1 MEVEEGAKGETGAE
15 EKAEV
20 AGVVEEKEEGMVE
33 QEEGMVEREEGEKVE
48 EEMAGAEE
56 EAAETAETAAQ
67 ALGRLPLH
75 QIRCWEEYMRGCCQK
90 LSCRMRNA
98 KSEMLHDRGK
108 TWEKRAH
115 CLQSRGG
122 GGKLCPLQTRVQLTG

>member
-1 MEVEEGAKGETGAE
+1 M
-15 EKAEV
+15 
-20 AGVVEEKEEGMVE
+20 EEKEEGMVE